1 MAQVKFY
8 KGLSTLYKTKWD
20 AENHSGLT
28 GAIWFT
34 TDTNEII
41 LNGIHYGITP
51 NDKTK
56 LENSFSDISLAAD
69 NKTITLTRNDGK
81 TTDTIIL
88 AVASSTVDG
97 LMSKTDKAA
106 LDTLNKD
113 ENTTGSVRNLI
124 KDAKDE
130 LKGNADTDSAASATI
145 VGAKKYAD
153 SLNTTM
159 GNRVSSL
166 ETKVGDTSV
175 SDQITAAINKLDKSD
190 TAVEGQYVSKVSE
203 NDGIIT
209 VERVALPELAAVGGT
224 GKVITTVSQTK
235 GALAATAIDLNAGN
249 VAASPSEGD
258 DTHVAV
264 AGTTVAAQISDLA
277 KSIKTTVAD
286 AKSYSISA
294 VEGAELTALGT
305 NVKEAYKLVDEDG
318 AKAGEIIKIYK
329 DSSLKS
335 VALSGQT
342 LNFTYILADGTE
354 STVGVDISTFLAES
368 EFKNGLEVVDHVVN
382 VKVDAASEGFLTVGA
397 DGVKLSGVQ
406 TAINTAANKA
416 ATEVVEDAAGHVT
429 VTKATGANGQAIYT
443 IGEND
448 IASDAALSAEVTR
461 AKKAEDAIEKGVGLS
476 ADGAYETPAG
486 NHYLAGATSVMEAIV
501 KLDTQ
506 AHTEATNLA
515 SEAAARKAVTGVNAD
530 SYSADTT
537 TNYLKAATSLM
548 DADKEL
554 DKQIKAN
561 ADAISSLQTATDF
574 VKEIT
579 VNGQDAVVSNNH
591 ATVTIGG
598 ANIELT
604 GYTAPSGG
612 AISSTNTV
620 NQAIYALEDQLVW
633 HEEA

>member
-8 KGLSTLYKTKWD
+8 KGLSTLYTTKWNT
-20 AENHSGLT
+20 ENHSGLT

-41 LNGIHYGITP
+41 LNGTHYGITP

-88 AVASSTVDG
+88 TVASSTKDG
-97 LMSKTDKAA
+97 LMSKEDKAI
-106 LDTLNKD
+106 LDKLNGEVTVD
-113 ENTTGSVRNLI
+113 GSVKKQI
-124 KDAKDE
+124 DDAKKE
-130 LKGNADTDSAASATI
+130 LKGTDGDEATAETI
-145 VGAKKYAD
+145 AGAKKYAKSLD
-153 SLNTTM
+153 SAMDT
-159 GNRVSSL
+159 RVKGL
-166 ETKVGDTSV
+166 ETKMGSTSV
-175 SDQITAAINKLDKSD
+175 SDQITAAIGNLDKAD

-203 NDGIIT
+203 TNGIIS

-264 AGTTVAAQISDLA
+264 AGATVADQISDLA

-286 AKSYSISA
+286 AKSYSIAAIS
-294 VEGAELTALGT
+294 GKELAALGN
-305 NVKEAYKLVDEDG
+305 NVKEAFKLVDEG
-318 AKAGEIIKIYK
+318 GVQAGSAIKIYK
-329 DSSLKS
+329 DSSLKE

-342 LNFTYILADGTE
+342 LNFTYILTDGTE
-354 STVGVDISTFLAES
+354 STVGVDVSTFLAES
-368 EFKNGLEVVDHVVN
+368 EFKDGLQVIDGN
-382 VKVDAASEGFLTVGA
+382 VSVKKDASSESFLTISA

-406 TAINTAANKA
+406 TAIDKAANKA

-448 IASDAALSAEVTR
+448 IASNTALTAEVDR
-461 AKKAEDAIEKGVGLS
+461 AKAAEDAIEAGVGLS
-476 ADGAYETPAG
+476 ADGAYETPTG
-486 NHYLAGATSVMEAIV
+486 NHYLAGANSVMEAIV

-506 AHTEATNLA
+506 AHTEAGNLA
-515 SEAAARKAVTGVNAD
+515 SEAAARKSVTGIDAD
-530 SYSADTT
+530 SYSADDT
-537 TNYLKAATSLM
+537 TNYLTDATSLM
-548 DADKEL
+548 DADKKL
-554 DKQIKAN
+554 DAQIKAN
-561 ADAISSLQTATDF
+561 SDAISSLQTATDF

-598 ANIELT
+598 GDIALT
-604 GYTAPSGG
+604 NYSAVTGG
-612 AISSTNTV
+612 AITALNTV
-620 NQAIYALEDQLVW
+620 NQAINILENQLIW
-633 HEEA
+633 HEA